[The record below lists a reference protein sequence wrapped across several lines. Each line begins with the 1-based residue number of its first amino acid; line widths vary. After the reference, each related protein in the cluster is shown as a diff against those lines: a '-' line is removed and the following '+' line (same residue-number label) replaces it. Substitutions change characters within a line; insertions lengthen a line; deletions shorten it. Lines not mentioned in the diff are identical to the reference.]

1 MALRKGSSS
10 VALSAWPSEV
20 QMNPADV
27 PGLEVKLGALV
38 VLFSITLVCGFA
50 PLCFVRGAGRC
61 NVDPETRHKV
71 VSLVSCFAGGVF
83 FATCLLDLVPDYL
96 SGINEAFSS
105 LGITLQFPLPEFIIA
120 MGFFLVL
127 VLEQIVLALKDRSAG
142 HSEERRALLVDPSVQ
157 SHDRDCRRHSHHSHV
172 FEGLAVGLQEDS
184 QEVLEIGVA
193 LLLHKSII
201 SFSLALKLV
210 QGKLRRA
217 AVVGCLLLFA
227 LMSPLGI
234 GLGIALTETK
244 SSPQH
249 QLARSTLEGLASG
262 TFMYITFME
271 ILPHELSSPQNRIPK
286 VAMMLTGF
294 AVVTGVLF
302 IKM

>member
-10 VALSAWPSEV
+10 VALSGWSSEV

-38 VLFSITLVCGFA
+38 VFFSITLVCGFA
-50 PLCFVRGAGRC
+50 PLCLVRGAGRC
-61 NVDPETRHKV
+61 NVHSMNYISMIKMTPTLYSRACC
-71 VSLVSCFAGGVF
+71 VSR
-83 FATCLLDLVPDYL
+83 Y
-96 SGINEAFSS
+96 
-105 LGITLQFPLPEFIIA
+105 
-120 MGFFLVL
+120 
-127 VLEQIVLALKDRSAG
+127 
-142 HSEERRALLVDPSVQ
+142 
-157 SHDRDCRRHSHHSHV
+157 SHHSHGREELGGEDSHFHV
-172 FEGLAVGLQEDS
+172 DFNSTSAIRGLAVELQEDS
-184 QEVLEIGVA
+184 QEVLEICVA

-201 SFSLALKLV
+201 SFSQALKLA
-210 QGKLRRA
+210 QGKLRQA

-234 GLGIALTETK
+234 AVTKTK

-262 TFMYITFME
+262 TFMYSALYITFME
-271 ILPHELSSPQNRIPK
+271 ILLHELSSPQNPK
-286 VAMMLTGF
+286 VAMILTGF

>member
-10 VALSAWPSEV
+10 VALSGWSSEV

-50 PLCFVRGAGRC
+50 PLCLVRGAGRC
-61 NVDPETRHKV
+61 NVDP
-71 VSLVSCFAGGVF
+71 
-83 FATCLLDLVPDYL
+83 
-96 SGINEAFSS
+96 
-105 LGITLQFPLPEFIIA
+105 
-120 MGFFLVL
+120 
-127 VLEQIVLALKDRSAG
+127 
-142 HSEERRALLVDPSVQ
+142 
-157 SHDRDCRRHSHHSHV
+157 V

-184 QEVLEIGVA
+184 QEVLEICVA

-201 SFSLALKLV
+201 SFSLALKLA
-210 QGKLRRA
+210 QGKLRQS

-234 GLGIALTETK
+234 AVTKTK

-249 QLARSTLEGLASG
+249 QLASSTLEGLASG

-271 ILPHELSSPQNRIPK
+271 ILLHELSSPQNPK
-286 VAMMLTGF
+286 VAMILTGF

>member
-61 NVDPETRHKV
+61 NVDPETCHKV

-157 SHDRDCRRHSHHSHV
+157 SHDRDGRRHSHHSHV

-193 LLLHKSII
+193 LFLHKSII